1 MFRGLAT
8 VLLLVVSNAFMTLA
22 WYGHIAFK
30 SRLERL
36 GLTAIVLL
44 SWGIAVRI
52 LLQVPATASAAPRFS
67 IWELKVIQEVVS
79 LSVFT
84 VFALVFMKSDTLRW
98 NHLAPGFLC
107 LVLAVYSFSING
119 ASSSAFPPRISG
131 KARRIVS
138 AGHSHHFIA
147 SRLSTVAGSKRS
159 LMTLAGTPPT
169 MA

>member
-30 SRLERL
+30 SRLERF

-44 SWGIAVRI
+44 SWGIA
-52 LLQVPATASAAPRFS
+52 LFEYCFQVPANRIGSAEFGGPFS

-84 VFALVFMKSDTLRW
+84 VFALASIFFVRAKVPETMGKSLEQISAESMKV
-98 NHLAPGFLC
+98 P
-107 LVLAVYSFSING
+107 
-119 ASSSAFPPRISG
+119 
-131 KARRIVS
+131 
-138 AGHSHHFIA
+138 AGHSV
-147 SRLSTVAGSKRS
+147 R
-159 LMTLAGTPPT
+159 
-169 MA
+169 

>member
-30 SRLERL
+30 SRLERF

-44 SWGIAVRI
+44 SWGIAVPANRI
-52 LLQVPATASAAPRFS
+52 GSAEFGGPFS

-98 NHLAPGFLC
+98 NHLAGFLC
-107 LVLAVYSFSING
+107 LVLAVY
-119 ASSSAFPPRISG
+119 
-131 KARRIVS
+131 
-138 AGHSHHFIA
+138 FIF
-147 SRLSTVAGSKRS
+147 RK
-159 LMTLAGTPPT
+159 
-169 MA
+169 

>member
-30 SRLERL
+30 SRL
-36 GLTAIVLL
+36 TAIVLL
-44 SWGIAVRI
+44 SWGIA
-52 LLQVPATASAAPRFS
+52 LFEYCFQVPANRIGSAEFGGPFS

-98 NHLAPGFLC
+98 NHLAGFLC
-107 LVLAVYSFSING
+107 LVLAVY
-119 ASSSAFPPRISG
+119 
-131 KARRIVS
+131 
-138 AGHSHHFIA
+138 FIF
-147 SRLSTVAGSKRS
+147 RK
-159 LMTLAGTPPT
+159 
-169 MA
+169 